1 MGLRSGP
8 LYYVA
13 LVNQVIQKVLL
24 CDACNAEFGKESK
37 STPTDDETALEVRE
51 VSKCFAWHCPRHKP
65 ANHLRAVSKPGF
77 SCSIDRG

>member
-51 VSKCFAWHCPRHKP
+51 VSKCFALSPPQTRQSF
-65 ANHLRAVSKPGF
+65 ARRFQTRIFLFN
-77 SCSIDRG
+77 